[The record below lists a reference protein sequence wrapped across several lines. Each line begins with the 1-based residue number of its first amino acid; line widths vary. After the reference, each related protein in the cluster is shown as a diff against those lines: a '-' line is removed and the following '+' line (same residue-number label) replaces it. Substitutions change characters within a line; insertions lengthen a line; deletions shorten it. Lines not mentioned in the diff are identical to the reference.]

1 MFPKAVRRVVLTSSL
16 LILSLS
22 LLGCGSG
29 EVSTYREQTPST
41 SNESVEALDITD
53 EVPSASITWE
63 SCYQIYECGVIEVPI
78 DYEGPDLGTIQIDLI
93 RIRASVESPLGTL
106 LINFGG
112 PGASGTEIVSM
123 YGSLWEFA
131 FPEFDVIGFDP
142 RGVGKSAQVQ
152 CPFEPDNDE
161 QSVFDDGEDLS
172 ELFEQAEEYAKA
184 CVEMSNG
191 LAVHI
196 GTNNV
201 ARDMDRIRE
210 ALAVD
215 QITYLGYSYGTR
227 IGAVYAS
234 LFPDHVRAMIL
245 DGPVSP
251 KDHVSSFTPIQGQG
265 FETAW
270 SRFAQS
276 CDSDRSCPLNQ
287 YGGAE
292 EAFRIVNETLKVSNF
307 TVDGGRELTRG
318 EFMLGTA
325 SALYSPFTWPDLIN
339 GFMAMIDNGDGSI
352 HQELADQLAGRRE
365 DGSYDNSQAVLFLVN
380 CADDPKRPS
389 KEFIRKAVD
398 EVADQLPHF
407 GPAIRGDTG
416 CAGLEESLDP
426 LHVGSADLV
435 TPALVIAM
443 EGDPATPA
451 AWGPGLVDS
460 IGDAVLIS
468 SDGDGHGAFLT
479 NSNCVTEVVYD
490 YLLELI
496 VPEDGWSC
504 KEPK

>member
-1 MFPKAVRRVVLTSSL
+1 MFPKVVKRVILTFSL

-22 LLGCGSG
+22 LLSCGSD
-29 EVSTYREQTPST
+29 EVSTYREQTPLT
-41 SNESVEALDITD
+41 SNESVDTLDITD
-53 EVPSASITWE
+53 EVPPASIVWE
-63 SCYQIYECGVIEVPI
+63 SCYQNYECGLIEVPI
-78 DYEGPDLGTIQIDLI
+78 DYEGPSLGTIQIDLI
-93 RIRASVESPLGTL
+93 RIPASTEPSLGPL

-161 QSVFDDGEDLS
+161 QSVFEEGEDLS
-172 ELFEQAEEYAKA
+172 ELFEQAEEYAKT
-184 CVEMSNG
+184 CVEMSG
-191 LAVHI
+191 DLAVHI

-234 LFPDHVRAMIL
+234 LFSDHVRAMVL

-251 KDHVSSFTPIQGQG
+251 TDHVSSFTPIQGQG

-270 SRFAQS
+270 SRFAKD
-276 CDSDRSCPLNQ
+276 CDDDSSCPLNQ

-292 EAFRIVNETLKVSNF
+292 EAFNTVNDILKESNF
-307 TVDGGRELTRG
+307 SVDGGRELTRG

-325 SALYSPFTWPDLIN
+325 SALYSPYTWPDLIN
-339 GFMAMIDNGDGSI
+339 GFIAMIDNGNGSI

-389 KEFIRKAVD
+389 KEFIIQAVD
-398 EVADQLPHF
+398 AVADQLPHF

-416 CAGLEESLDP
+416 CAGLEESINP
-426 LHVGSADLV
+426 LHVGKADLEI
-435 TPALVIAM
+435 PALVIAM
-443 EGDPATPA
+443 EGDPATPI
-451 AWGPGLVDS
+451 AWGPGLVES
-460 IGDAVLIS
+460 IRDAVLIS
-468 SDGDGHGAFLT
+468 SNGDGHGAFLT
-479 NSNCVTEVVYD
+479 NSDCVTEVVFR
-490 YLLELI
+490 YLTELV
-496 VPEDGWSC
+496 VPENGWQC
-504 KEPK
+504 EEP

>member
-1 MFPKAVRRVVLTSSL
+1 MFPKKAKRVSLT
-16 LILSLS
+16 LS
-22 LLGCGSG
+22 LLLLLISLFACGSE

-41 SNESVEALDITD
+41 SNESVEAFAFTNG
-53 EVPSASITWE
+53 VPPASIIWE
-63 SCYQIYECGVIEVPI
+63 SCYQNYECGVIEAPI
-78 DYEGPDLGTIQIDLI
+78 DYENPSSEAIQIDLI
-93 RIRASVESPLGTL
+93 RIPASTEPSLGSL

-161 QSVFDDGEDLS
+161 QSVFEDGEDLS
-172 ELFEQAEEYAKA
+172 DLFEQAEEYAKA
-184 CVEMSNG
+184 CVEMSG
-191 LAVHI
+191 ELAIHI

-210 ALAVD
+210 ALEVD

-251 KDHVSSFTPIQGQG
+251 TDHVSSFTPIQGQG

-276 CDSDRSCPLNQ
+276 CDNDRSCPLNQ

-292 EAFRIVNETLKVSNF
+292 EAFNIVDETLKESNF
-307 TVDGGRELTRG
+307 LVDGGRELTRG

-325 SALYSPFTWPDLIN
+325 SALYSPYTWPDLIN
-339 GFMAMIDNGDGSI
+339 GFVAMIDNGNGSI

-380 CADDPKRPS
+380 CADDPQRPS
-389 KEFIRKAVD
+389 KQYIRNAVD
-398 EVADQLPHF
+398 EVANQLPHF

-416 CAGLEESLDP
+416 CAGLEESIDP
-426 LHVGSADLV
+426 LHVGKADLE
-435 TPALVIAM
+435 TPALIIAM
-443 EGDPATPA
+443 EGDPATPI

-479 NSNCVTEVVYD
+479 NSECVTEVVYD
-490 YLLELI
+490 YLLELK
-496 VPEDGWSC
+496 VPQNGWSC
-504 KEPK
+504 SES

>member
-1 MFPKAVRRVVLTSSL
+1 MSRKVIKQVSL
-16 LILSLS
+16 FFIFLFFLISLFA
-22 LLGCGSG
+22 CGSE
-29 EVSTYREQTPST
+29 EVSTYRDQTSST
-41 SNESVEALDITD
+41 SSESSEAFDTAGSA
-53 EVPSASITWE
+53 PPASITWK
-63 SCYQIYECGVIEVPI
+63 SCYQNYECGVVEVPI
-78 DYEGPDLGTIQIDLI
+78 DYQGPSLETIQIDLV
-93 RIRASVESPLGTL
+93 RIPASTDPSLGPL

-152 CPFEPDNDE
+152 CPFEPDNDQ
-161 QSVFDDGEDLS
+161 QSVFEEGEDLS
-172 ELFEQAEEYAKA
+172 ELYKQAEEYAKA
-184 CVEMSNG
+184 CIEMSG
-191 LAVHI
+191 DLARHI

-210 ALAVD
+210 ALSVD

-251 KDHVSSFTPIQGQG
+251 TDHVSSFTPIQGQG

-276 CDSDRSCPLNQ
+276 CDNDRSCPLNQ

-292 EAFRIVNETLKVSNF
+292 EAFNIVDETLKVSNF
-307 TVDGGRELTRG
+307 LVDGGRELTRG

-339 GFMAMIDNGDGSI
+339 GFVAMIENGDGSI

-389 KEFIRKAVD
+389 KEFIKEAVD

-416 CAGLEESLDP
+416 CAGLEESIDP
-426 LHVGSADLV
+426 LHIGQADLEI
-435 TPALVIAM
+435 PALIIAM
-443 EGDPATPA
+443 EGDPATPI

-479 NSNCVTEVVYD
+479 NSECVTEVVFR
-490 YLLELI
+490 YLTELV
-496 VPEDGWSC
+496 VPRNGWSC
-504 KEPK
+504 EEP